1 MDTYLYT
8 AAAMYEFL
16 LDIRVVVA
24 NTLQQVITINFS
36 VVVMM
41 TCMTPAS
48 WHPVGKIIFGSH
60 YWRESA
66 LLFLELPTNSE
77 AWTIF

>member
-48 WHPVGKIIFGSH
+48 
-60 YWRESA
+60 
-66 LLFLELPTNSE
+66 
-77 AWTIF
+77 